1 MLLTNDQKAAIHGES
16 TFQFLATIGESI
28 EIVDVTLGFE
38 YDSYGPYNEYVK
50 SVIYNGVDIA
60 GCLTLETLNSLEIDG
75 IYKRDAK

>member
-1 MLLTNDQKAAIHGES
+1 MRTNDQLAATHGES
-16 TFQFLATIGESI
+16 TFQFLTSIGESI

-38 YDSYGPYNEYVK
+38 YDYQGSYNEFIK
-50 SVIYNGVDIA
+50 SVIYKGVDIS

>member
-1 MLLTNDQKAAIHGES
+1 MLTQDQLHSIHGES

-28 EIVDVTLGFE
+28 EIVDVTLAFE
-38 YDSYGPYNEYVK
+38 YDYQGPYNEYIK
-50 SVIYNGVDIA
+50 SVLYKDIDIS

>member
-1 MLLTNDQKAAIHGES
+1 MRTNDQQAAIHGES

-38 YDSYGPYNEYVK
+38 YDYQGPYNEFIK
-50 SVIYNGVDIA
+50 SVLYKGVDIS